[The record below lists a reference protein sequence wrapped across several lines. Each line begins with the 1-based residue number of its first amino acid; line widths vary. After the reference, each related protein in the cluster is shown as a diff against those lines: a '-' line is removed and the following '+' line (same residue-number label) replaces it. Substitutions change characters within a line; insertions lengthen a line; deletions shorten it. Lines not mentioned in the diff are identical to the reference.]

1 MALYVKRPRE
11 TFSEVMKDPGR
22 EPPPIR
28 IPPPFGRRDDISR
41 GRELVLSSRTSA
53 VTKVSRRPNGRFFR
67 SSRSLTLR
75 NAVTK
80 GPCVVPSQNRRP
92 PPSRSLLPSVAWSP
106 LLRQSGQPR
115 QKAPLGLCCAAR
127 PPGFFGAC
135 DYFFFSSSKAF
146 AALLRA
152 SSISASESFLELGSP
167 FPSSLS
173 ISDCAYSRPFRRAR

>member
-22 EPPPIR
+22 EPPPIG

-80 GPCVVPSQNRRP
+80 GPYVGPPLNRRLPPIRIP
-92 PPSRSLLPSVAWSP
+92 PPFGRRDDISRRRALALSSRTSVA
-106 LLRQSGQPR
+106 
-115 QKAPLGLCCAAR
+115 
-127 PPGFFGAC
+127 
-135 DYFFFSSSKAF
+135 
-146 AALLRA
+146 
-152 SSISASESFLELGSP
+152 
-167 FPSSLS
+167 
-173 ISDCAYSRPFRRAR
+173 RR